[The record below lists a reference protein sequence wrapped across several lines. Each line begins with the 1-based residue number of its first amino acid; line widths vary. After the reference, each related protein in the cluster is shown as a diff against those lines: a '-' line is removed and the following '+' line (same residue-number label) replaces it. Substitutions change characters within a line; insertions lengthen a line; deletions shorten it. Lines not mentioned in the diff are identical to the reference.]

1 MLREKCVVLNVYIA
15 KERRFQLK
23 MQEKKDIKERQ
34 EQKKKKIS
42 AIKMDNKKESVKLKG
57 FLRSIK
63 LINLQLDRSRKT
75 NNHY

>member
-1 MLREKCVVLNVYIA
+1 
-15 KERRFQLK
+15 

-34 EQKKKKIS
+34 EQKKKIS

-57 FLRSIK
+57 SLRSIK

>member
-1 MLREKCVVLNVYIA
+1 MLREKCVVLNAYIA

-34 EQKKKKIS
+34 EQKKKIS

-57 FLRSIK
+57 SLRSIK

>member
-1 MLREKCVVLNVYIA
+1 MLREKCVVLNAYIS

-34 EQKKKKIS
+34 EQKKKIS

-57 FLRSIK
+57 SLRSIK